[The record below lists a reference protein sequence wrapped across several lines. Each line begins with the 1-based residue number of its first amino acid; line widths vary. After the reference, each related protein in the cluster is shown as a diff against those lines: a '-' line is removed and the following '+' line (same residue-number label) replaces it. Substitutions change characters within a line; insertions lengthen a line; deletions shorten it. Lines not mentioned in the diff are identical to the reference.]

1 MARGLAGGSAAVV
14 AKGEVAAFRLAV
26 REALDQEAEELAR
39 DGRVTAFSGGGRER
53 LRGRPEGWLE
63 PR

>member
-1 MARGLAGGSAAVV
+1 MV
-14 AKGEVAAFRLAV
+14 AFRLAV

-39 DGRVTAFSGGGRER
+39 DGRVTAFSGGARER
-53 LRGRPEGWLE
+53 LRGRPQGWLE